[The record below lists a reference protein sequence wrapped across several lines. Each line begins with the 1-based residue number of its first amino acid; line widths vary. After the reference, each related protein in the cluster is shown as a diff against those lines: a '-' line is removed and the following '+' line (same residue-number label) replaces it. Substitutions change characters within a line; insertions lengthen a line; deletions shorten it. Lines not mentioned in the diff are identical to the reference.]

1 VSRPRIA
8 IVVDVRNWAFHN
20 IAQRVADRNAD
31 EFDIDVHF
39 QEDHGDR
46 LDELCRATLGVG
58 YDLVHYLRRHT
69 PVLFLSEPH
78 VGEALAAGETLDD
91 IAARFAAQPVTVS
104 VHDHL
109 FLDSEALH
117 RYDCLFDVCTV
128 GFHVSS
134 QRLARIYSEHDAL
147 PAPDA
152 VIEDGVDHTVFA
164 PRNIERLADTD
175 REIVI
180 GWAGNSAWNRTPDDP
195 IDYKGLDSI
204 IRPAIAAAKHEGH
217 AVRGTF
223 RDRQDAW
230 LPAADVPRYFD
241 TIDIYACASL
251 TEGTATPVLE
261 AMACGLPVVSTDV
274 GIVPE
279 LFGPLQR
286 QFLIA
291 ERSVEAFADAIGRLA
306 TDPALRLALSVENL
320 ERSQF
325 WNWDATADGWGE
337 FFRNVLAHDHNGD
350 PASPARR
357 ACCDPRG
364 RHNRLVARG
373 VRGLLDERRWL
384 RSELDRFVEVWE
396 ERGEWIRQLETSTG
410 HLTTELEAARNAA
423 TAREAEIEAA
433 RNAAAAREAEIVR
446 LASDLATAREDA
458 RLRNVPGRVVG
469 ALRWRA
475 TAPLRRRSGA
485 TRPGR

>member
-1 VSRPRIA
+1 VSGPRIA

-20 IAQRVADRNAD
+20 IAQRVVDRHAG
-31 EFDIDVHF
+31 EFDIHVHF
-39 QEDHGDR
+39 EEDHGGR

-58 YDLVHYLRRHT
+58 YDLVHYMWRLT

-78 VGEALAAGETLDD
+78 VGEALVAGETLDD

-109 FLDSEALH
+109 FLDSKALH
-117 RYDCLFDVCTV
+117 RYDGLFDVCTV

-134 QRLARIYSEHDAL
+134 QRLARIYREHDAL

-152 VIEDGVDHTVFA
+152 VIEDGVDHIVFA
-164 PRNIERLADTD
+164 PRNIKRLGDTD
-175 REIVI
+175 RELVI

-204 IRPAIAAAKHEGH
+204 IRPAIAAATQAGH
-217 AVRGTF
+217 AVRGAF
-223 RDRQDAW
+223 RDRKDAW

-241 TIDIYACASL
+241 EIDIYACASL

-306 TDPALRLALSVENL
+306 DDPALRQAVSAENL
-320 ERSQF
+320 ERIQY
-325 WNWDATADGWGE
+325 WNWDATADSWGE

-350 PASPARR
+350 VASPATR
-357 ACCDPRG
+357 ACCDPRA
-364 RHNRLVARG
+364 RHNRLVARA
-373 VRGLLDERRWL
+373 VRGLLDERRWI
-384 RSELDRFVEVWE
+384 RSELDRLVGLWE
-396 ERGEWIRQLETSTG
+396 ERADWIRQLETSSG
-410 HLTTELEAARNAA
+410 HLTTELEAARH
-423 TAREAEIEAA
+423 
-433 RNAAAAREAEIVR
+433 AAAAREAEIVR
-446 LASDLATAREDA
+446 LAGDLAAAREDA
-458 RLRNVPGRVVG
+458 RLRNVPGRVAG
-469 ALRWRA
+469 AVRWRA
-475 TAPLRRRSGA
+475 TAPLRRRSQA